1 MEKKG
6 IDVEKS
12 EEKERERLKQN
23 GSVFRQAPSI
33 ILYTYA
39 APARV

>member
-1 MEKKG
+1 MEKKW

-12 EEKERERLKQN
+12 EEKEREKQN

-33 ILYTYA
+33 ILYTYV
-39 APARV
+39 APALS